1 MDYFIH
7 LLLLIIAFVIGFI
20 ISIILRIKSY
30 SLIALMIVIVYIPM
44 ELYHSYMMPIPTIKP
59 LPSPNSH
66 ANSHANTHANTS
78 TSTSITIP
86 LATKPI
92 SDYHAKKLEAGN
104 SHATEDE
111 LKASNWAIFKRQD
124 ELSAS
129 GSHDKNPFDG
139 LNPRELLSRL
149 NYIYYATA
157 NPLKYTNYNNF
168 KTHADKYLDKD
179 DTKLSTNDLKL
190 QTYAAG
196 NYPQLT
202 ADQIDAKDCLNYG
215 SGPMSCFQS
224 PQLFHNVKNNF
235 NILDKGVNL
244 DNANLVVREDFSMP
258 MNLVPT
264 MRYDSVL
271 FANAPRGNLDV
282 PIDQTSNEQL
292 KLADTGMDTCHN
304 CKMAVCKD
312 DYCSLQNQLFI

>member
-7 LLLLIIAFVIGFI
+7 LLLLIIAFVIGFV
-20 ISIILRIKSY
+20 ISLVLRIKSY

-44 ELYHSYMMPIPTIKP
+44 ELYHSYMMPTITTKP

-66 ANSHANTHANTS
+66 ANTS
-78 TSTSITIP
+78 TSTSTIP
-86 LATKPI
+86 STTATIP
-92 SDYHAKKLEAGN
+92 DYHARKPEAGN
-104 SHATEDE
+104 RHATEDE
-111 LKASNWAIFKRQD
+111 LKASNWDIFKR
-124 ELSAS
+124 
-129 GSHDKNPFDG
+129 GTNDKNPFDG
-139 LNPRELLSRL
+139 LNPSELLSRL

-168 KTHADKYLDKD
+168 KTHADKYLDED
-179 DTKLSTNDLKL
+179 GTKLGTNDLKL

-224 PQLFHNVKNNF
+224 PQLFHNVKHNF

-258 MNLVPT
+258 MNLDPT
-264 MRYDSVL
+264 MRYDPVL
-271 FANAPRGNLDV
+271 FANAPKGNLDV
-282 PIDQTSNEQL
+282 PLDQTSNERL
-292 KLADTGMDTCHN
+292 KLADPGMDTCHN

-312 DYCSLQNQLFI
+312 DYCSLQNQLFM

>member
-7 LLLLIIAFVIGFI
+7 LLLLIIAFIIGFI
-20 ISIILRIKSY
+20 ISLVLRIKSY
-30 SLIALMIVIVYIPM
+30 PLIALMIVIVYIPM
-44 ELYHSYMMPIPTIKP
+44 ELYHSYMMPTTTNKP

-66 ANSHANTHANTS
+66 ANSHPNTS
-78 TSTSITIP
+78 TSTSTTMPLSTESIP
-86 LATKPI
+86 
-92 SDYHAKKLEAGN
+92 DYHPRKPEAGN
-104 SHATEDE
+104 RHATEDE
-111 LKASNWAIFKRQD
+111 LKASNWAIFKRPNA
-124 ELSAS
+124 LSAS
-129 GSHDKNPFDG
+129 GTEDKNPFDG
-139 LNPRELLSRL
+139 LNPSELLSRL

-168 KTHADKYLDKD
+168 KTHADKYLDED
-179 DTKLSTNDLKL
+179 GTKLSTNDLKL

-224 PQLFHNVKNNF
+224 PQLFHNVKHNF

-258 MNLVPT
+258 MNLDPT
-264 MRYDSVL
+264 MRYDPVL

-282 PIDQTSNEQL
+282 PLDQTSNERL
-292 KLADTGMDTCHN
+292 KLADPGMDTCHN

-312 DYCSLQNQLFI
+312 DYCSLQNQLFM